1 MLLVKRNPDLMPT
14 LFNELLNWDNWNN
27 CSTEVQGTMPKMNVS
42 ESNENYEIELCVP
55 GLAKEDLNLSIDSDD
70 NMVIEM
76 VESEKKD
83 EEKKDEEK
91 KESRHFLRH
100 EFGQLQFKQL
110 LRMPENVKRDGISAT
125 VTNGILSIVLPKFTE
140 EEKRAMGKSIEIK

>member
-27 CSTEVQGTMPKMNVS
+27 CSTEAQGTMPKMNVS
-42 ESNENYEIELCVP
+42 ESDKDYEIELCVP

-70 NMVIEM
+70 NLVIEM
-76 VESEKKD
+76 VESEKK
-83 EEKKDEEK
+83 EEEK
-91 KESRHFLRH
+91 KESRHFLRR

-110 LRMPENVKRDGISAT
+110 LRMPENVKRDDISAT
-125 VTNGILSIVLPKFTE
+125 VTNGILRIVLPKFTE

>member
-70 NMVIEM
+70 NLVIEM

-83 EEKKDEEK
+83 EEKN
-91 KESRHFLRH
+91 ESRHFLRH

>member
-1 MLLVKRNPDLMPT
+1 MLLVRRNPDLMPT

-70 NMVIEM
+70 NLVIEM
-76 VESEKKD
+76 VENEKQ
-83 EEKKDEEK
+83 EEEK
-91 KESRHFLRH
+91 KEDRHYLRR
-100 EFGQLQFKQL
+100 EFGHLQFKQL
-110 LRMPENVKRDGISAT
+110 LRIPENVKRDEIGAT
-125 VTNGILSIVLPKFTE
+125 VTNGILLITLPKFTE

>member
-70 NMVIEM
+70 NLVIEM

-83 EEKKDEEK
+83 EEKK
-91 KESRHFLRH
+91 ESRHFLRR

>member
-70 NMVIEM
+70 NLVIEM
-76 VESEKKD
+76 VES
-83 EEKKDEEK
+83 EKKDEEK

>member
-14 LFNELLNWDNWNN
+14 LFNELFNWDNWNN

-70 NMVIEM
+70 NLVIEM
-76 VESEKKD
+76 VE
-83 EEKKDEEK
+83 K
-91 KESRHFLRH
+91 KETRHYLRR
-100 EFGQLQFKQL
+100 EFGHLQFKQL
-110 LRMPENVKRDGISAT
+110 LRMPENIKRDEISAT
-125 VTNGILSIVLPKFTE
+125 VTNGILLITLPKFTE

>member
-70 NMVIEM
+70 NLVIEM

-83 EEKKDEEK
+83 EEKN
-91 KESRHFLRH
+91 ESRHFLRR

>member
-27 CSTEVQGTMPKMNVS
+27 NADAQGTMPKMNVS
-42 ESNENYEIELCVP
+42 ETDNDYEIELCVP
-55 GLAKEDLNLSIDSDD
+55 GLAKEDLNLSIDSED
-70 NMVIEM
+70 NLVIEM
-76 VESEKKD
+76 VESEKKE
-83 EEKKDEEK
+83 EEKKDN
-91 KESRHFLRH
+91 RHFLRR

-110 LRMPENVKRDGISAT
+110 LRMPENVKRDDISAT
-125 VTNGILSIVLPKFTE
+125 VTNGILRIVLPKFTE